1 METEI
6 KNEIENLA
14 IMVKNGFDEVAKQ
27 FLQVD
32 KRFEQVDKR
41 FEQVDKRFESI
52 DHRFLDLTSELQ
64 SFKYETRKNF
74 EEINKS
80 VFTRTEKED
89 ILGRVSYVETKLGI
103 ESGA

>member
-27 FLQVD
+27 FL
-32 KRFEQVDKR
+32 QVDKR

>member
-6 KNEIENLA
+6 KNEIEKLA

-27 FLQVD
+27 FL
-32 KRFEQVDKR
+32 QVDKR

-89 ILGRVSYVETKLGI
+89 ILGRVSYVETKLGV